1 MCGRFSITLE
11 AGEVQLQLALGEMP
25 KDWRPRFNVAPSQP
39 VPVVIDAEQR
49 DVGWMQ
55 WGLVPFWA
63 KSADI
68 GNKLINARAE
78 TVAEKP
84 AYRAA
89 FKQRRCLIVADGFY
103 EWLKP
108 GGRGVPSVPYYFHAK
123 DGAPFTFGG
132 LWEEWQ
138 DPDGKP
144 LRTCTIITCEAN
156 EVVRPIHQR
165 MPVIL
170 EEKARWAWLTKDAGP
185 ELQSLL
191 TPARADFLASHP
203 VSRMVNS
210 PANDTPLCVE
220 PAEGQGRLF

>member
-25 KDWRPRFNVAPSQP
+25 EDWLPRFNVAPSQQIA
-39 VPVVIDAEQR
+39 VVTDAAGR
-49 DVGWMQ
+49 DVQWMQ

-63 KSADI
+63 KSPEI

-84 AYRAA
+84 AYRTA

-103 EWLKP
+103 EWIRP
-108 GGRGVPSVPYYFHAK
+108 GGRSVPAVPYYFHAK
-123 DGAPFTFGG
+123 DGAAFTFSG
-132 LWEEWQ
+132 LWEEWK

-144 LRTCTIITCEAN
+144 LYTCTIITCEAN
-156 EVVRPIHQR
+156 EVVRPVHHR

-170 EEKARWAWLTKDAGP
+170 EEEARWAWLA
-185 ELQSLL
+185 Q
-191 TPARADFLASHP
+191 
-203 VSRMVNS
+203 
-210 PANDTPLCVE
+210 E
-220 PAEGQGRLF
+220 PRRICNPC